1 MSCLRAAL
9 LLVPQVLLVGL
20 YLLLCVL
27 YWAWSALQL
36 VAELRD
42 VLDVKHF
49 INNKL
54 GISDRQVGGSTALS
68 CTWAGAGLCLLWLA
82 PRHLLE
88 TDSVVLSCSRCK
100 GAPEWQ
106 ARACSKKKQT
116 SIERPVLP

>member
-1 MSCLRAAL
+1 MRAWSPSPSLDHTAACVSPPPTRCRAADAVL
-9 LLVPQVLLVGL
+9 PGNCGYHLQVLLVGL

-54 GISDRQVGGSTALS
+54 GISDRQVRAAPGVCVCST
-68 CTWAGAGLCLLWLA
+68 
-82 PRHLLE
+82 
-88 TDSVVLSCSRCK
+88 
-100 GAPEWQ
+100 
-106 ARACSKKKQT
+106 
-116 SIERPVLP
+116 I